1 MVAPVVIDLG
11 VADAP
16 RESIQVLVDACT
28 QAASE
33 TQCHLV
39 RDAPEG
45 PYAAIAIVTW
55 EADDRIRIEVGVRR
69 AQGAEWR
76 SRELAFQPG
85 DAEIERYKSV
95 GFVIGTLASAQD
107 TDAGGRPPAPPSSE
121 EPAPEEPAPEPLR
134 PPPSERLPRRQPPAP
149 LQGWMS
155 VSAVAGRAFSEG
167 APRVGG
173 SLRVGVRLVSRL
185 SVMVSAG
192 ATSRPRDHEG
202 LLLSWL
208 DAGVGLGVA
217 LGAPRSSR
225 LELRAD
231 VLVERLSAEARS
243 ASDVDAAGRTQ
254 PAARVGLDG
263 IWQLAAPF
271 ALVAGVDALGRPSVT
286 RFRVEGREVG
296 SSGMLE
302 VGGSLGA
309 RLDL

>member
-11 VADAP
+11 IADAP

-55 EADDRIRIEVGVRR
+55 EAGDRIRIEVGVRR
-69 AQGAEWR
+69 EQGAEWR

-95 GFVIGTLASAQD
+95 GFVIGTLASAQHP
-107 TDAGGRPPAPPSSE
+107 DAGRPSTPASE
-121 EPAPEEPAPEPLR
+121 EPTREEPAPEPLR
-134 PPPSERLPRRQPPAP
+134 PPPSERLPPREPPRP
-149 LQGWMS
+149 LRGWVS
-155 VSAVAGRAFSEG
+155 VSAIAGRAFSEG
-167 APRVGG
+167 APRLGG
-173 SLRVGVRLVSRL
+173 SLRVGVRLVSSL

-192 ATSRPRDHEG
+192 AASRPRDDQG

-263 IWQLAAPF
+263 VWQLAAPF

-286 RFRVEGREVG
+286 RFRVLGRQVG

-302 VGGSLGA
+302 VGGALGA

>member
-28 QAASE
+28 QAAAE
-33 TQCHLV
+33 TECHLV

-55 EADDRIRIEVGVRR
+55 EAGDRIRVEVGVRR

-76 SRELAFQPG
+76 SRELTFQPG
-85 DAEIERYKSV
+85 DVELERYKSV

-107 TDAGGRPPAPPSSE
+107 AEAGSRATAPPASE
-121 EPAPEEPAPEPLR
+121 TVREERPPEPLKPAR
-134 PPPSERLPRRQPPAP
+134 SERLPPREAPAP
-149 LQGWMS
+149 LQGWVS
-155 VSAVAGRAFSEG
+155 VSAVAGRAFSKG
-167 APRVGG
+167 APRLGG
-173 SLRVGVRLVSRL
+173 SFRVGVRVVSSL

-192 ATSRPRDHEG
+192 ASSRPRDDQG

-208 DAGVGLGVA
+208 DAGIGLGLA
-217 LGAPRSSR
+217 LGTPASSR

-231 VLVERLSAEARS
+231 LLAERLSAEARS
-243 ASDVDAAGRTQ
+243 ASDVDAAGLTQ
-254 PAARVGLDG
+254 PAARLGVDG
-263 IWQLAAPF
+263 VWQLATPF

-286 RFRVEGREVG
+286 RFRVGGRQVG
-296 SSGMLE
+296 SAGMLE
-302 VGGSLGA
+302 VGGTLGA